1 MYRCARAPLTICSGS
16 ESTCSGRCRGD
27 TGEIQGRY
35 MGEIGLGEHLLGE
48 MQGRYTGDLGEI
60 QGRYMGEMGLGEHLR
75 LDVLLDGDDVEVRSD
90 QVVDEV
96 DALVLGAARLGG
108 AGRCRGDAGEVQG
121 RYRGDAGRC
130 SGDAAEI
137 QGRSSGDIGQ
147 VSRHLGLRA
156 ADQVEREAVL
166 AEGHLPDTREI

>member
-1 MYRCARAPLTICSGS
+1 
-16 ESTCSGRCRGD
+16 
-27 TGEIQGRY
+27 

-121 RYRGDAGRC
+121 RYRGDAGEMQGRC
-130 SGDAAEI
+130 RGDAGEMKGRYMGGVGEI
-137 QGRSSGDIGQ
+137 
-147 VSRHLGLRA
+147 
-156 ADQVEREAVL
+156 
-166 AEGHLPDTREI
+166 

>member
-1 MYRCARAPLTICSGS
+1 
-16 ESTCSGRCRGD
+16 
-27 TGEIQGRY
+27 

-121 RYRGDAGRC
+121 RYRGDAGEMQGRC
-130 SGDAAEI
+130 RGDAGEMI
-137 QGRSSGDIGQ
+137 KPRGTLLQ
-147 VSRHLGLRA
+147 VVCAVAALPDVEVAHVSLAVLRA
-156 ADQVEREAVL
+156 WLRGGGRARGRARVPVRTS
-166 AEGHLPDTREI
+166 PNPNPNPSPSPKP